1 MSELPKQ
8 ELLVKL
14 LGMTTS
20 SNDGEALVAMRKANA
35 LLASAGWD
43 WAKLIAGKIRVVADP
58 FATAATPPTGN
69 GYGSSQSA
77 PARPAAAQP
86 APAPTTRQTYPQQP
100 SGLGSQQAAYQ
111 QTATQVR
118 AQQAAAAAAQARATA
133 QAAPQSTARVYRSV
147 PINATRKNAFPGNC
161 YCCGDIVDANG
172 GLLFHPDQFT
182 PNAPVGF
189 KVACTRCNSSPNITI
204 PSKARRPRV
213 VRSGASTLNV
223 GDLA

>member
-1 MSELPKQ
+1 MSENLPKQ

-20 SNDGEALVAMRKANA
+20 SNDGEALTAIRKAND
-35 LLASAGWD
+35 LLRSAGWD
-43 WAKLIAGKIRVVADP
+43 WQKLIAGKIRVVADP

-69 GYGSSQSA
+69 GYASQSA
-77 PARPAAAQP
+77 PPPPQP

-111 QTATQVR
+111 QTATQAR
-118 AQQAAAAAAQARATA
+118 AAAAQARATA

-161 YCCGDIVDANG
+161 YCCGDVVDANA